1 MTRQVFVDIVG
12 DSSKFSKATSEA
24 TASAGKFSGAMVGV
38 TAGITSGV
46 FGLATDALQG
56 FIGSLGEAQEAYR
69 ADQVSQATLAN
80 TLKNT
85 IPNWDG
91 NTAAIEDFASAQARL
106 GFEDD
111 AVRQS
116 IAQLVGITHDQEQAM
131 RLTSLAEDL
140 ARSKGID
147 LAQATDIVT
156 KAAQGNG
163 KALKSLG
170 VDIGDA
176 TDAAGM
182 LDAIQKN
189 VTGSAETWAATSE
202 GKAAVANVKQ
212 AESWEKI
219 GSVVSRITDAVLPI
233 AADLFSSLADII
245 LDVADAVQP
254 VVEQLVTNLTPTFQS
269 IASFVTGTLVPAV
282 KTIIGAWWDF
292 EQTVFTVFSQ
302 VAGVV
307 SGVISTWWDF
317 EMTVLGIFGNIGAAI
332 GDFVGYI
339 WSIPGQIAGA
349 LYNMFAPMWQG
360 FRDAINGIIGGW
372 NSLQFTVPSI
382 DLPLIGTVGGF
393 TIGVPSIPY
402 LHSGGI
408 VPGVPGSDVL
418 AMLQAGERVVP
429 RGQIGSGGTVININ
443 IDQGAYIDGPSV
455 DRLANL
461 ITQRL
466 RLAGVA

>member
-1 MTRQVFVDIVG
+1 MARQVVVDIIG
-12 DSSKFSKATSEA
+12 DSSRFSKATSDA
-24 TASAGKFSGAMVGV
+24 TASAGKFSGSMAGV

-69 ADQVSQATLAN
+69 ADQVSQTTLAN

-91 NTAAIEDFASAQARL
+91 NTSAVEEFAAAQARL

-111 AVRQS
+111 AVRDS
-116 IAQLVGITHDQEQAM
+116 IAQLVGITHDQEEAM
-131 RLTSLAEDL
+131 RLTALAQDL

-163 KALKSLG
+163 KALKGLG

-189 VTGSAETWAATSE
+189 VTGSAEAWAATSE

-219 GSVVSRITDAVLPI
+219 GSVVSRITDAVLPV
-233 AADLFSSLADII
+233 AADLFSNLADII
-245 LDVADAVQP
+245 TDVADAIAP
-254 VVEQLVTNLTPTFQS
+254 VVEELIANLTPAFQTIAGFMSETVFPILKTLIGIWLEFQS
-269 IASFVTGTLVPAV
+269 
-282 KTIIGAWWDF
+282 TIIG
-292 EQTVFTVFSQ
+292 
-302 VAGVV
+302 VV
-307 SGVISTWWDF
+307 GN
-317 EMTVLGIFGNIGAAI
+317 VLGALGGFIG
-332 GDFVGYI
+332 FI
-339 WSIPGQIAGA
+339 WNIPGQIADA
-349 LYNMFAPMWQG
+349 LRGLFSPLWEG
-360 FRDAINGIIGGW
+360 FKSAVNGIIGGW

-393 TIGVPSIPY
+393 TIGVPTIPY

-418 AMLQAGERVVP
+418 AMLQAGERVLP
-429 RGQIGSGGTVININ
+429 RSQIGSGGSVINIH